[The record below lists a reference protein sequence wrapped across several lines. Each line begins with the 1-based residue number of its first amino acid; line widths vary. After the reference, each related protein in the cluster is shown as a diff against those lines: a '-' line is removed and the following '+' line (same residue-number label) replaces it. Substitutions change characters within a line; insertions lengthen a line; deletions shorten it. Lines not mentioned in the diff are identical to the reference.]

1 MIESNWK
8 YHGKKYNKL
17 TRKPQA
23 IRQSKAKLK
32 ALINKL
38 KANQCLIYYL
48 IHSQSVAQ
56 GRRKSIHSQHQ
67 HMDANET

>member
-1 MIESNWK
+1 MKESNWK

-38 KANQCLIYYL
+38 KSN
-48 IHSQSVAQ
+48 
-56 GRRKSIHSQHQ
+56 
-67 HMDANET
+67 

>member
-38 KANQCLIYYL
+38 KSNQCLISFYKFT
-48 IHSQSVAQ
+48 VNNNRDAQ
-56 GRRKSIHSQHQ
+56 PS
-67 HMDANET
+67 

>member
-8 YHGKKYNKL
+8 FHGKKYNKRTL
-17 TRKPQA
+17 KPQA

-38 KANQCLIYYL
+38 KSN
-48 IHSQSVAQ
+48 
-56 GRRKSIHSQHQ
+56 
-67 HMDANET
+67 

>member
-8 YHGKKYNKL
+8 FHGNKYTKL
-17 TRKPQA
+17 TLKPQA

-38 KANQCLIYYL
+38 KTN
-48 IHSQSVAQ
+48 
-56 GRRKSIHSQHQ
+56 
-67 HMDANET
+67 